1 MVCGSVGAGGAEVYE
16 IKTAMYVVHGETAV
30 LSLASTSLFFNVE
43 INLRCG
49 SVIDDLLAA

>member
-1 MVCGSVGAGGAEVYE
+1 VYE
-16 IKTAMYVVHGETAV
+16 IKTAMDVVHGETAV

-49 SVIDDLLAA
+49 SVFDDLLAA